1 MFKDIIP
8 FKLNYVY
15 PARKAASR
23 DIATPIIYEGF
34 RPAGF
39 ESDSEKRRQYAEK
52 LDGVINSYA
61 NSRMG

>member
-1 MFKDIIP
+1 MFIDIIP
-8 FKLNYVY
+8 FKLNYIY

-23 DIATPIIYEGF
+23 DIATPIIYEGH

-52 LDGVINSYA
+52 LEGVINSYA
-61 NSRMG
+61 NSRLG